1 MSLIGSLVA
10 FVVGLLVGGLAIF
23 IAASVVTDTRDYSHA
38 VFTALFGAIVWGLSE
53 LLLSWVPLVGE
64 FIPLVAW
71 IWIIRRRYG
80 SSWVHAAIIGFI
92 AWGAAILVLTVLPLA
107 GVTDAVGVPF
117 TSASITLMP
126 VTLLASDT
134 AAEHADEGSSF
145 CRW

>member
-1 MSLIGSLVA
+1 MSLIGSLIA

-53 LLLSWVPLVGE
+53 LLLSWIPLVGE

-92 AWGAAILVLTVLPLA
+92 AWGAAILVLAVLPLA

-117 TSASITLMP
+117 TSASITLM
-126 VTLLASDT
+126 
-134 AAEHADEGSSF
+134 
-145 CRW
+145 